1 MAEGTTSV
9 VGKIKGAIAKLPFN
23 NLVGK
28 IPALAK
34 FSGYANYVAC
44 ALAVIIL
51 GILFAP
57 SNSVK
62 PAVNEL
68 KKINNESA
76 RFWIRM
82 IEENGIDAISDKETL
97 LTIAVKNDNY
107 DLAEACIKSGANVNL
122 HQDATQYFVGSSP
135 ITIAVQNGYSDIA
148 ELLIKNKALLVEP
161 DNQYIDAVYETL
173 RNLNEDMMKLIL
185 PKVSKSEINF
195 LNEKNKRKE
204 FKYNFNDKDVAK
216 EFVNLINNYG
226 YKTKDN
232 FSELPYAMRAFEDDE
247 FPQLVKA
254 IKTMASESYYK
265 DKYYAAKF
273 ITYVEEA
280 WNIRKGRFK
289 DVSAEVE
296 KQKDDLISWL
306 EKQGYERESK

>member
-122 HQDATQYFVGSSP
+122 RPSYQSP
-135 ITIAVQNGYSDIA
+135 VALAVKRNNKEIV
-148 ELLIKNKALLVEP
+148 ELLIKNKAALVES
-161 DNQYIDAVYETL
+161 DQLYADAVREALYTL
-173 RNLNEDMMKLIL
+173 DDSMLKLVL
-185 PKVSKSEINF
+185 PKVPKSEINF
-195 LNEKNKRKE
+195 LDENNKREEIDYNINNEKNVKGLI
-204 FKYNFNDKDVAK
+204 
-216 EFVNLINNYG
+216 NLINNYG
-226 YKTKDN
+226 YKTKSYFKD
-232 FSELPYAMRAFEDDE
+232 LPYAMRHFSDDE

-254 IKTMASESYYK
+254 IKTMASENYHK
-265 DKYYAAKF
+265 EKYYAERF